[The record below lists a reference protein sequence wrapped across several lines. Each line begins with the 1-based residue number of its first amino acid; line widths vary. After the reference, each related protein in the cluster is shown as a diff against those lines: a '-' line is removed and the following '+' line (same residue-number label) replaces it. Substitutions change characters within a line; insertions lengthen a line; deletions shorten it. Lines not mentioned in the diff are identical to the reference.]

1 MRLAFTHFN
10 PNLFLTLK
18 YPDVKSL
25 SVLANE
31 QQLQKGGVVNIV
43 LLRMKDVSLG
53 KPLHITLCPSTPVW
67 TYLLWCV
74 VCSRPV
80 WVVPGVVCGV
90 QQVCV
95 GRAWVGVWCAAGL
108 CGLYLVWCVQV

>member
-1 MRLAFTHFN
+1 MRLAFTYFS

-80 WVVPGVVCGV
+80 WVVPGVVCAEFRLV
-90 QQVCV
+90 Q
-95 GRAWVGVWCAAGL
+95 
-108 CGLYLVWCVQV
+108 